1 MLHSRATTSVAT
13 TDYLNAILISGE
25 DNYGFNDDLMA
36 VTSSD
41 FDGGDGDDGDGG
53 GDGQ

>member
-1 MLHSRATTSVAT
+1 MAK
-13 TDYLNAILISGE
+13 TDYLSAILISGE
-25 DNYGFNDDLMA
+25 DNFGFDDDLTA

-41 FDGGDGDDGDGG
+41 FDGGDGD